1 MEWFLF
7 VTAVLFELIYVLM
20 FVLTIKLPQFRFW
33 PPPSPRSWQFF
44 SAWLMAGIVVVNG
57 IILGLLNFDSAFLP
71 SLPERMPIVL
81 IFVVFGSAIGTWSYT
96 VYGLRATLG
105 LGDKLIVN
113 GPYRYTR
120 NPQYIG
126 DSINAVGYMLLTNSW
141 MVWVIG
147 ILGILLNML
156 APYTEEPWLE
166 KRYGEI
172 YLKYKENVPRFFG
185 RKGKSRAA

>member
-7 VTAVLFELIYVLM
+7 VTAILLELVYLLM
-20 FVLTIKLPQFRFW
+20 FVLTIKLPKFRFW

-57 IILGLLNFDSAFLP
+57 AILGLLNFDSAFLP
-71 SLPERMPIVL
+71 SLSIRMPIAL
-81 IFVVFGSAIGTWSYT
+81 VFFILGSVIGTWSYI
-96 VYGLRATLG
+96 VFGLRATLG
-105 LGDKLIVN
+105 LGDKLIVK

-126 DSINAVGYMLLTNSW
+126 DSMNAVGYMLLTNSW

-147 ILGILLNML
+147 ILGILLNVL

-166 KRYGEI
+166 RRYGES

-185 RKGKSRAA
+185 RKGKSRVA